1 MTESTKRHPIKL
13 IAVDLDGTLLNTDH
27 LLSERNEK
35 AIKAALAQ
43 GVQVVLATGK
53 TFFAASQLVKRLGI
67 QGPSICVQ
75 GTAVYNADGSLRNQL
90 TLDPGMARR
99 AITFAEDRGYH
110 VALYVGNRILVRQMH
125 PRVAA
130 LTEPYHE
137 PDAEAVGSLQAVLD
151 NMAANK
157 LIVVMPGDA
166 RRITALRWQLSMQI
180 NGTGRLL
187 QAGVSDMLEILPPN
201 ASKGMMLKSL
211 LKDMHI
217 PASHVLACG
226 DAENDV
232 EMLELAGLGIAV
244 GNASDHVKQVADVV
258 VGTNDQDGVAEAI
271 ERFVLNA
278 EEPVQA
284 AESQPEAER
293 SANPV

>member
-1 MTESTKRHPIKL
+1 MTETSKRHPIKL

-27 LLSERNEK
+27 QLSERNENALK
-35 AIKAALAQ
+35 SALAK
-43 GVQVVLATGK
+43 GVKLILATGK
-53 TFFAASQLVKRLGI
+53 SFIAASHLVERLGL
-67 QGPSICVQ
+67 QTPTICSQ
-75 GTAVYNADGSLRNQL
+75 GTAVYNADGSLRTQL
-90 TLDPGMARR
+90 TLDPGMTRR
-99 AITFAEDRGYH
+99 VITFAEDRGFYL
-110 VALYVGNRILVRQMH
+110 ALYAGKRILVRQMH
-125 PRVAA
+125 SRMTE
-130 LTEPYHE
+130 LTEAYHE
-137 PDAEAVGSLQAVLD
+137 PRPESVGSLQAALD
-151 NMAANK
+151 NMPANK
-157 LIVVMPGDA
+157 LIAVLPGDA

-187 QAGVSDMLEILPPN
+187 QAGVSDMLEVLPPN

-211 LKDMHI
+211 LKEMNLS
-217 PASHVLACG
+217 ASQVLACG

-232 EMLELAGLGIAV
+232 EMLELAGIGVAV
-244 GNASDHVKQVADVV
+244 SNASDHVKQVADVV

-271 ERFVLNA
+271 ERFVLNG